1 MNPFPRDRKF
11 LLGDRIRGSALDV
24 LERLIEAA
32 YSKRRE
38 EPLTRVNLGLEKL
51 RYFCRLAHALRGRQS
66 KSTALQFS
74 CMDAPLS
81 PAKTET

>member
-11 LLGDRIRGSALDV
+11 LLGDRIRGAALDV

-51 RYFCRLAHALRGRQS
+51 RYFCRLAI
-66 KSTALQFS
+66 S

-81 PAKTET
+81 PAETET